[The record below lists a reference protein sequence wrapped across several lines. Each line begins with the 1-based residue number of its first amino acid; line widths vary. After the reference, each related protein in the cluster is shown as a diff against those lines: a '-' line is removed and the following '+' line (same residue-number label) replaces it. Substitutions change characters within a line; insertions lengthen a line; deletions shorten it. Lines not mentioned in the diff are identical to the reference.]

1 MLSACELRAPLCLS
15 FLCKMERK
23 KNIVFPSECSF
34 MMYVN
39 INFILSIVIC
49 SEYFEHFFMILFFLQ
64 LFLVCISNSKPFYH
78 HSGIKTTQVLNRKF
92 PSKSNFIQQYI
103 SLSFQT
109 LTNWHQFCSFDRE
122 LQKSIAQQQEGLTF
136 STKKAFRLL

>member
-1 MLSACELRAPLCLS
+1 MFEYHFFTIVFLGSTTTAQPTNLCIWWLYMLSACELRAPLCLS

-92 PSKSNFIQQYI
+92 PSKSNFIQ
-103 SLSFQT
+103 
-109 LTNWHQFCSFDRE
+109 
-122 LQKSIAQQQEGLTF
+122 
-136 STKKAFRLL
+136 

>member
-1 MLSACELRAPLCLS
+1 MRALSVLGVWIPLHHYCLLG
-15 FLCKMERK
+15 FYYCCTTNQFMYMVALHALCMWAESPTLPLISLQNRKK

-49 SEYFEHFFMILFFLQ
+49 FEYFEHFFMILFFLQ

-92 PSKSNFIQQYI
+92 PSKSNFIQ
-103 SLSFQT
+103 
-109 LTNWHQFCSFDRE
+109 
-122 LQKSIAQQQEGLTF
+122 
-136 STKKAFRLL
+136 